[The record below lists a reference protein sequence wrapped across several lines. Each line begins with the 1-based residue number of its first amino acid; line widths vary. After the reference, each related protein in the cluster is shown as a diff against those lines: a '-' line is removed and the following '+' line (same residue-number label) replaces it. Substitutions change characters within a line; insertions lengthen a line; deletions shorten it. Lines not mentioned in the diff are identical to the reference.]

1 MLIVSKM
8 YNRIFLY
15 FVLINLFTDSLHTQV
30 IAQLPAAR
38 ITAVFPM
45 GCKAGSEVEIKIHGS
60 DLDGATGLFF
70 SQVGISGK
78 LINSVEKKFL
88 VKVNRSVPPGVYD
101 MRFIGAFGVSN
112 PRPFVV
118 GKLNE
123 LNSPGTNNS
132 IENAFLINNQ
142 SIVNGNILPRM
153 SQWFKLS
160 SVQGQRTLMRLSTDS
175 IDSKL
180 NPIMIL
186 RNESGGRI
194 SRADRSG
201 LIDYTATSN
210 GDLYIQIHDASFA
223 GGVDFFFRVEI
234 ITDGLHVEFIY
245 PSACINS
252 DTAKVSLYGRNLP
265 DSELSLFKGQDGK
278 QLERLL
284 VNFSDLVQ
292 SSLPGGLSLSPSS
305 ALLKGGIYR
314 FSDKVHQSNPF
325 FLLHENGLPVIEETV
340 LEPSQL
346 IISPVVVSGMFHPE
360 RDVDSFKF
368 TLEKEENYQL
378 DLVSQR
384 LGFASNPFVTAQIIN
399 LSSKGEES
407 PEEVKE
413 FYETKVNPGGR
424 EFNIAN
430 RDVTWRFRT
439 KSDGYLKVVLKD
451 LFNQVSGSV
460 LKPYILRVQKEVPE
474 YQLVVHPQSIP
485 IDKNKRNIDLMGLH
499 LRKGGCLPLRVVA
512 IRKGGFNGPI
522 KIIAEDLPKG
532 VYLES
537 TELKQGQNSITT
549 FLVESD
555 IVEDFVG
562 DVKFFGLA
570 NIEGHE
576 VKALAKNAVTIH
588 RVGDY
593 NNEPVLSRL
602 AAESVL
608 SVNTSDLEPIIVIPE
623 GKSVFKGEVN
633 SKINIP
639 LSIERHGEF
648 SVNFKLKAFGISQL
662 DKLGELE
669 VKNDQNK
676 ISLEID
682 LAKFKVPVGS
692 HKFYLASTVKGK
704 FHYPPLN
711 GKKTD
716 KKKDVNYRFFTS
728 HIFLDVLPATNK
740 TKNAAK

>member
-1 MLIVSKM
+1 M
-8 YNRIFLY
+8 YSRIILY
-15 FVLINLFTDSLHTQV
+15 FALIINLFTDGLYTQA

-45 GCKAGSEVEIKIHGS
+45 GCKAGSEVEIKVHGN
-60 DLDGATGLFF
+60 DLDGAAGLFF
-70 SQVGISGK
+70 SQDGISGK
-78 LINSVEKKFL
+78 LINSVDKKFL
-88 VKVNRSVPPGVYD
+88 VKVNQSVPFGVYD
-101 MRFIGAFGVSN
+101 VRFIGAFGVSN

-118 GKLNE
+118 GGLNE
-123 LNSPGTNNS
+123 LNSPGTNDS
-132 IENAFLINNQ
+132 IKSAFLINNK
-142 SIVNGNILPRM
+142 SVVNGNVSPRK

-160 SVQGQRTLMRLSTDS
+160 SKQGQRILMRLSS
-175 IDSKL
+175 GSLDSKL
-180 NPIMIL
+180 KPIMVL
-186 RNESGGRI
+186 RNESSERLA
-194 SRADRSG
+194 RADRIG

-210 GDLYIQIHDASFA
+210 GDLYLQIHDASFA
-223 GGVDFFFRVEI
+223 GGVEYFFRVEI
-234 ITDGLHVEFIY
+234 VTDGLHVEFIY
-245 PSACINS
+245 PPISINS
-252 DTAKVSLYGRNLP
+252 DIAKVSLYGRNLP

-292 SSLPGGLSLSPSS
+292 SNLHGGLSLSPSS
-305 ALLKGGIYR
+305 TLLKGGIYR
-314 FSDKVHQSNPF
+314 FSNKDHQSNPF
-325 FLLHENGLPVIEETV
+325 FLLHANGQPVIEETV
-340 LEPSQL
+340 LKPSQL
-346 IISPVVVSGMFHPE
+346 IISPAVVSGMFYPE
-360 RDVDSFKF
+360 RDVDTFKF
-368 TLEKEENYQL
+368 TLKKEQDYQL

-384 LGFASNPFVTAQIIN
+384 LSLASNPFVTAQIIN

-439 KSDGYLKVVLKD
+439 KSDGYLKVVLRD

-460 LKPYILRVQKEVPE
+460 LKPYILSVQKEVPE
-474 YQLVVHPQSIP
+474 YQLVVHPQSIS
-485 IDKNKRNIDLMGLH
+485 IDKNKRSIDLMGLH
-499 LRKGGCLPLRVVA
+499 LRKGGCLQLRVVA

-522 KIIAEDLPKG
+522 KVIAEDLPKG

-537 TELKQGQNSITT
+537 TKLNQGQNSITT

-555 IVEDFVG
+555 VVEDFVG
-562 DVKFFGLA
+562 DIKFFGLA

-576 VKALAKNAVTIH
+576 VKTLAKNAVTIH

-602 AAESVL
+602 TAESVL
-608 SVNTSDLEPIIVIPE
+608 SVNIIDREPIIVIPN
-623 GKSVFKGEVN
+623 GKSVFKCEVN
-633 SKINIP
+633 SKIIIP
-639 LSIERHGEF
+639 LNIERHGEF
-648 SVNFKLKAFGISQL
+648 SANFKLKAYGISQL

-682 LAKFKVPVGS
+682 LAKFKVPVGF
-692 HKFYLASTVKGK
+692 HKFYLASTIKGK

-716 KKKDVNYRFFTS
+716 KKKDVNYRFFSS

-740 TKNAAK
+740 TKNVTK